1 MTAGK
6 TTPSSKRAVDRAGA
20 RRYILRCDG
29 GLHVVVMV
37 LPQSDAGRCS
47 TAALQDSK
55 TRLAGAEVVWTGTEG
70 GAITVTCSFS
80 LSGKKRLFC
89 KEKCG
94 EGDVLI
100 ETEDDIKKSGRYIIQ
115 YEEGFYPVSSTLVH
129 VTIKQLT
136 MSDSGS
142 YECGLKRSLGKD
154 GYEQIRIN
162 VRGAT
167 ATLKPTRTV
176 RPSSATVP
184 AASAATTQSSCSSAG
199 SSTPSSAGN
208 ESTKQPETSPAGP
221 EFPESLAEDEESR
234 TYEEI
239 REERG
244 GSRSPPDQVST
255 VYSLAQHAKPNAVE
269 TTDCYSL
276 VTAPCSQKEA
286 EEDSS
291 ALTYSE
297 VNTHKGA
304 APSPNGGL
312 YGDVSTVIYSVPRLA

>member
-1 MTAGK
+1 MK
-6 TTPSSKRAVDRAGA
+6 V
-20 RRYILRCDG
+20 
-29 GLHVVVMV
+29 LHT
-37 LPQSDAGRCS
+37 LICFFLS
-47 TAALQDSK
+47 ALQDSK

-100 ETEDDIKKSGRYIIQ
+100 ETEDDIKKSGRYIIR

-221 EFPESLAEDEESR
+221 DLLLYVSLTLVFMIIVLLVALLVFCRNGASKPREFPESLAEDEESR

>member
-1 MTAGK
+1 MK
-6 TTPSSKRAVDRAGA
+6 V
-20 RRYILRCDG
+20 
-29 GLHVVVMV
+29 LHT
-37 LPQSDAGRCS
+37 LICFFLS
-47 TAALQDSK
+47 LQDSK

-199 SSTPSSAGN
+199 SSTPSSAGS

-221 EFPESLAEDEESR
+221 DLLLYVSLTLVFMIIVLLVALLVFCRNGASKPREFPESLAEDEESR

-276 VTAPCSQKEA
+276 VTAPCSQKEVRCHVA
-286 EEDSS
+286 E
-291 ALTYSE
+291 L
-297 VNTHKGA
+297 
-304 APSPNGGL
+304 
-312 YGDVSTVIYSVPRLA
+312 

>member
-1 MTAGK
+1 MK
-6 TTPSSKRAVDRAGA
+6 V
-20 RRYILRCDG
+20 
-29 GLHVVVMV
+29 LHT
-37 LPQSDAGRCS
+37 LICFFLS
-47 TAALQDSK
+47 ALQDSK

-199 SSTPSSAGN
+199 SSTPSSAGS

-221 EFPESLAEDEESR
+221 DLLLYVSLTLVFMIIVLLVALLVFCRNGASKPREFPESLAEDEESR

-276 VTAPCSQKEA
+276 VTAPCSQKEVRCHVA
-286 EEDSS
+286 E
-291 ALTYSE
+291 L
-297 VNTHKGA
+297 
-304 APSPNGGL
+304 
-312 YGDVSTVIYSVPRLA
+312 